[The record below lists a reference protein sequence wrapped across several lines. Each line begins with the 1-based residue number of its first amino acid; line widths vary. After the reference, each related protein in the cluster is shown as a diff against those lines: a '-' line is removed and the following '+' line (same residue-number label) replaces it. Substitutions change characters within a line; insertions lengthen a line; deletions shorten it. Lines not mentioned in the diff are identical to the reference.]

1 MLTFWDYLNPINA
14 IELIIMNTII
24 VFIALSFY
32 KNRKVRKRYR
42 EYLEQDNEEEE
53 FVL

>member
-14 IELIIMNTII
+14 IELIAMNTII

-32 KNRKVRKRYR
+32 KNQKVRKRYQ
-42 EYLEQDNEEEE
+42 EYLERDNEEED
-53 FVL
+53 FVI

>member
-14 IELIIMNTII
+14 IELIVMNTII

-32 KNRKVRKRYR
+32 KNQKVRKRYQ
-42 EYLEQDNEEEE
+42 EYLERDNEEED
-53 FVL
+53 FVI

>member
-14 IELIIMNTII
+14 IELIVMSTII

-32 KNRKVRKRYR
+32 RNRKVRKRYQ
-42 EYLEQDNEEEE
+42 EYLEQGKEEE
-53 FVL
+53 FIL